1 MYGPRP
7 VTLLWKVLL
16 STSVLITALLGLT
29 ALLAQNH
36 LVRSASAMLQEEANA
51 SLRGYESLWEARAER
66 LQSVS
71 LILSRSAAVRAA
83 FGTGDRATI
92 RDTAA
97 ELWDA
102 VAPGRAVFFVT
113 APEGR
118 VLASLGQASTLR
130 TPVFP
135 ITAAF
140 SHFPDQAT
148 GFLVEDG
155 RLFQMVFTPVYVDSA
170 QGPGLLNVL
179 VAGFEVDRQLAGDLK
194 RSTGSDFVFL
204 SEGRVIAS
212 TLPASAA
219 MPERANTQV
228 RIDGM
233 QYAQLVKPLE
243 DISGAAAGELRILQS
258 YEGTGRRVNALGMQI
273 LGIWLLAMLL
283 GLGVTYLLARRI
295 VGPVNA
301 LDRAAS
307 EIAKGNYDARVPV
320 TGSDELGR
328 LAQTFNSMCG
338 SIRHARD
345 ELIRHERIATVGR
358 LSTSIIHDLRNPLAA
373 IYGGAEMLVDADLS
387 RSQVKRLAGSI
398 YHSSRRILAMLQE
411 LADATRGWAQG
422 APRRPELCRLRDVVL
437 AASDAL
443 ADEAA
448 VRRVSIRCDVPEHL
462 ELPLDRSAMERVFQ
476 NLIGNAIEAM
486 PEGGTVAVRAQTR
499 ENTTLV
505 TIEDTGPGIP
515 EEIKAHLFEPFATAG
530 KRGGMGLG
538 LALSRQTVLD
548 HGGDLSVAASTP
560 KGTTFVVTLPPNGAR
575 SESWQAET
583 PARSE
588 INRASG

>member
-1 MYGPRP
+1 MYGLRP

-29 ALLAQNH
+29 ALLVQNH

-51 SLRGYESLWEARAER
+51 SLRAYESLWEARAER

-83 FGTGDRATI
+83 FGAGDRATI

-102 VAPGRAVFFVT
+102 VAPSRTVFFVT

-118 VLASLGQASTLR
+118 VLASLGQVSTLP
-130 TPVFP
+130 TPIFP
-135 ITAAF
+135 MAAAF

-148 GFLVEDG
+148 GFLAEDR

-170 QGPGLLNVL
+170 QGPALLNVL
-179 VAGFEVDRQLAGDLK
+179 VAGFEVDPQLAGELK
-194 RSTGSDFVFL
+194 KSTGSDFVFL

-212 TLPASAA
+212 TLPATAA
-219 MPERANTQV
+219 VPERANAQV
-228 RIDGM
+228 RIEGM
-233 QYAQLVKPLE
+233 EYAQLVKPLE
-243 DISGAAAGELRILQS
+243 DITGAPAGELRILQS

-273 LGIWLLAMLL
+273 LGIWLLAVLL
-283 GLGVTYLLARRI
+283 GLGATYLLARRI

-320 TGSDELGR
+320 SGTDELGR
-328 LAQTFNSMCG
+328 LAQTFNSMCA

-387 RSQVKRLAGSI
+387 PSQVKRLAGSI

-422 APRRPELCRLRDVVL
+422 ARRQELCRLRDVVL

-443 ADEAA
+443 ADDAE
-448 VRRVSIRCDVPEHL
+448 VRRVSIRCDVPEQI
-462 ELPLDRSAMERVFQ
+462 ELPLDRSSMERVFQ

-486 PEGGTVAVRAQTR
+486 PEGGTVAVRAQM
-499 ENTTLV
+499 NDHTTV
-505 TIEDTGPGIP
+505 IAVEDTGPGIP
-515 EEIKAHLFEPFATAG
+515 EEVKARLFEPFATAG
-530 KRGGMGLG
+530 KRSGMGLG

-548 HGGDLSVAASTP
+548 HGGDLSVASSTP
-560 KGTTFVVTLPPNGAR
+560 QGTTFVLTLPANAAK
-575 SESWQAET
+575 SV
-583 PARSE
+583 PAGE
-588 INRASG
+588 LTV